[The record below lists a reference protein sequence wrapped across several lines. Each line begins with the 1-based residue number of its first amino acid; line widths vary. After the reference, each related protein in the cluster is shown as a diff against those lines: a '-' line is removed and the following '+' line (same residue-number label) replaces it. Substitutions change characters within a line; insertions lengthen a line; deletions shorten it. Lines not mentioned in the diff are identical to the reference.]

1 MQHSEREITLNVKP
15 RPLRLV
21 YLVRNREDLINA
33 VTLYTHVWG
42 SAANAILPIPENDT
56 ETNAFKETLK

>member
-1 MQHSEREITLNVKP
+1 MQHSEREIALKVKP

-42 SAANAILPIPENDT
+42 GAANAILPIPENNEDI
-56 ETNAFKETLK
+56 L